1 MAMDSLRPYVEVTK
15 PKLVSLLVFTAFV
28 GMFVGARWASVSLS
42 PGLWLLGLIAITLG
56 CAGSNAVTCYIDRD
70 IDSVMARTRRR
81 PLPSGRIDPPQKA
94 LYLGA
99 ALIVASLALAL
110 LRNAL
115 SSLVIALGAL
125 DNVVVYSLLTK
136 RRSPW
141 NIILGSFSG
150 GLPAVYGWTFATGSV
165 TLVPILMAAL
175 VVLWTPNHIW
185 SLALRYRDD
194 YARAGVPML
203 PVVLEERKAI
213 RCIACTSLLLVG
225 FSAALDSLGA
235 FGDAYLWTAVV
246 LGGALIAL
254 NAWLL
259 VRPTAQHAWVVFKFS
274 SPYLAVIFLFMILG
288 PYLPH

>member
-1 MAMDSLRPYVEVTK
+1 MTGLQPYVEVTK
-15 PKLVSLLVFTAFV
+15 PKLVSLLAFTAFV
-28 GMFVGARWASVSLS
+28 GMFVGARWASVDLS
-42 PGLWLLGLIAITLG
+42 PALWILGLAAITLG

-70 IDSVMARTRRR
+70 IDALMDRTRKR
-81 PLPSGRIDPPQKA
+81 PLPSGRLDPPRNA

-99 ALIVASLALAL
+99 ALIATSLALAL
-110 LRNAL
+110 LRSPL
-115 SSLVIALGAL
+115 SSVVIGLGVL

-150 GLPAVYGWTFATGSV
+150 GLPAVYGWAFAAGSV

-185 SLALRYRDD
+185 SLALRYRND

-225 FSAALDSLGA
+225 FSVALDSLGA
-235 FGDAYLWTAVV
+235 FGDAYLWTATL

-259 VRPTAQHAWVVFKFS
+259 LWPTAQHAWVVFKFS
-274 SPYLAVIFLFMILG
+274 SPYLAIVFLFMVLG

>member
-1 MAMDSLRPYVEVTK
+1 MTGLRPYLAVTK

-28 GMFVGARWASVSLS
+28 GMFVGARWAGVALSLA
-42 PGLWLLGLIAITLG
+42 LWALGLAAITLG

-70 IDSVMARTRRR
+70 IDSLMDRTRTR
-81 PLPSGRIDPPQKA
+81 PLPSGQITPPRRA
-94 LYLGA
+94 LWLGA
-99 ALIVASLALAL
+99 VLIGVSLVLAL

-115 SSLVIALGAL
+115 ASGAIGLGVL

-141 NIILGSFSG
+141 NILLGSFSG
-150 GLPAVYGWTFATGSV
+150 GLPAVFGWAFATGTV

-203 PVVLEERKAI
+203 PVVLEERKAV

-235 FGDAYLWTAVV
+235 FGDAYLWTAVL

-259 VRPTAQHAWVVFKFS
+259 VRPTAAHAWVVFKFS

>member
-1 MAMDSLRPYVEVTK
+1 MAKLRPYVEVTK
-15 PKLVSLLVFTAFV
+15 PRLVSLLVFTAFV
-28 GMFVGARWASVSLS
+28 GMFVGARWAAVALS
-42 PGLWLLGLIAITLG
+42 PALWLLGIGAITLG

-70 IDSVMARTRRR
+70 IDSIMDRTRNR
-81 PLPSGRIDPPQKA
+81 PLPSHRIDPPRKA
-94 LYLGA
+94 LYLGVT
-99 ALIVASLALAL
+99 LIVVSLSLAL

-115 SSLVIALGAL
+115 SSFVIGLGVL

-136 RRSPW
+136 RRRPW
-141 NIILGSFSG
+141 NIILGSLSG
-150 GLPAVYGWTFATGSV
+150 GLPAVFGWSFATGSV

-185 SLALRYRDD
+185 SLALRYREE

-203 PVVLEERKAI
+203 PVVLQEKKAV

-225 FSAALDSLGA
+225 FSAALDPLGA
-235 FGDAYLWTAVV
+235 FGDAYLWTAVL
-246 LGGALIAL
+246 LGGALIVL

-259 VRPTAQHAWVVFKFS
+259 ARPTAQHAWVVFKFS
-274 SPYLAVIFLFMILG
+274 SPYLAMMFLFMVLG

>member
-1 MAMDSLRPYVEVTK
+1 MANLRAYFEVTK

-28 GMFVGARWASVSLS
+28 GMFVGARSNAVVLS
-42 PGLWLLGLIAITLG
+42 PILWVLGIAAITLG

-70 IDSVMARTRRR
+70 IDFLMDRTRKR
-81 PLPSGRIDPPQKA
+81 PLPSGRIDPPRNA

-99 ALIVASLALAL
+99 ILIVASLLLAL
-110 LRNAL
+110 VRNL
-115 SSLVIALGAL
+115 MSSVVIGLGAL

-141 NIILGSFSG
+141 NVILGSFSG
-150 GLPAVYGWTFATGSV
+150 GLPVLYGWVFATGSV
-165 TLVPILMAAL
+165 SLVPILMAAL

-203 PVVLEERKAI
+203 PVVWEERKAI
-213 RCIACTSLLLVG
+213 RCIASTALLLVA
-225 FSAALDSLGA
+225 FSIVLDSMGA
-235 FGDAYLWTAVV
+235 FGDAYLWTAVG

-254 NAWLL
+254 NTWLL
-259 VRPTAQHAWVVFKFS
+259 VRPSAKRAWVVFKFS
-274 SPYLAVIFLFMILG
+274 SPYLALIFVSMILG

>member
-1 MAMDSLRPYVEVTK
+1 MTNLRPYVEVTK

-28 GMFVGARWASVSLS
+28 GMFVGARWAGVALSWSL
-42 PGLWLLGLIAITLG
+42 WALGLVAITLG

-70 IDSVMARTRRR
+70 IDSVMDRTKAR

-94 LYLGA
+94 LFLGVG
-99 ALIVASLALAL
+99 LIGASLVLAL

-115 SSLVIALGAL
+115 AAGAIGLGAL

-136 RRSPW
+136 RRSSW

-150 GLPAVYGWTFATGSV
+150 GLPAVFGWAFATGAV

-203 PVVLEERKAI
+203 PVVLEEKKAI
-213 RCIACTSLLLVG
+213 RCIASTSLLLVG

-235 FGDAYLWTAVV
+235 FGDAYLWTAVL

-254 NAWLL
+254 NVWLL
-259 VRPTAQHAWVVFKFS
+259 VRPNAAHAWVVFKFS

>member
-1 MAMDSLRPYVEVTK
+1 MVTVRPYIEVTK
-15 PKLVSLLVFTAFV
+15 PRLVSLLAFTAFV
-28 GMFVGARWASVSLS
+28 GMFVGSRAAGVDLS
-42 PGLWLLGLIAITLG
+42 PWLWAQGLIAIILA

-70 IDSVMARTRRR
+70 IDSLMDRTRRR
-81 PLPSGRIDPPQKA
+81 PLPAGRIDPPRRA

-110 LRNAL
+110 PRNA
-115 SSLVIALGAL
+115 IAATAIGLGAF

-150 GLPAVYGWTFATGSV
+150 GLPVVYGWAFAAGSV
-165 TLVPILMAAL
+165 GLVPILMAAL

-203 PVVLEERKAI
+203 PVVMEEKKAI
-213 RCIACTSLLLVG
+213 RCIASTSLLLVA
-225 FSAALDSLGA
+225 FSVALDSLGA
-235 FGDAYLWTAVV
+235 FGDAYLWTAAA

-254 NAWLL
+254 NTWLL
-259 VRPTAQHAWVVFKFS
+259 LRPTARRAWVVFKFS
-274 SPYLAVIFLFMILG
+274 SPYLALIFLFMLLG

>member
-1 MAMDSLRPYVEVTK
+1 MTGLRPYLEVTK
-15 PKLVSLLVFTAFV
+15 PRLVSLLVFTAFV
-28 GMFVGARWASVSLS
+28 GLFVGARWASVALS
-42 PGLWLLGLIAITLG
+42 PGLWVLGLAAITLG

-70 IDSVMARTRRR
+70 IDSLMDRTRKR
-81 PLPSGRIDPPQKA
+81 PLPSGRIDPARKA

-110 LRNAL
+110 LRNLL
-115 SSLVIALGAL
+115 SSVVIGLGVL

-141 NIILGSFSG
+141 NIILGAFSG

-185 SLALRYRDD
+185 SLALRYKDD

-225 FSAALDSLGA
+225 FSVALDSLGA
-235 FGDAYLWTAVV
+235 FGDAYLWTAAV

-259 VRPTAQHAWVVFKFS
+259 LRPTAQHAWVVFKFS
-274 SPYLAVIFLFMILG
+274 SPYLAIVFLFMILG

>member
-1 MAMDSLRPYVEVTK
+1 MSATSLRPYVEVTK
-15 PKLVSLLVFTAFV
+15 PKLVYLLVFTAFV
-28 GMFVGARWASVSLS
+28 GMFVGARWADVDLAPSL
-42 PGLWLLGLIAITLG
+42 WVLGIAAITLG

-70 IDSVMARTRRR
+70 IDSVMDRTRKR
-81 PLPSGRIDPPQKA
+81 PLPSHRIDPPRKA

-99 ALIVASLALAL
+99 ALIVASMGLAL

-115 SSLVIALGAL
+115 SSFIIGLGVL
-125 DNVVVYSLLTK
+125 DNVVVYSLLVK

-150 GLPAVYGWTFATGSV
+150 GLPVVYGWAFVTGSV
-165 TLVPILMAAL
+165 SLVPILMAAL

-203 PVVLEERKAI
+203 PVVMEERKAI
-213 RCIACTSLLLVG
+213 RCIASTSLLLVA
-225 FSAALDSLGA
+225 FSVALDSLGA

-259 VRPTAQHAWVVFKFS
+259 LRPTARRAWAVFIFS
-274 SPYLAVIFLFMILG
+274 SPYLTIIFLFMILG

>member
-1 MAMDSLRPYVEVTK
+1 MASLRPYIGVTK

-28 GMFVGARWASVSLS
+28 GMFVGARWAGVILTGSL
-42 PGLWLLGLIAITLG
+42 WVLGLTAITLG

-70 IDSVMARTRRR
+70 IDSMMDRTKTR
-81 PLPSGRIDPPQKA
+81 PLPSGQIDPPQKA

-99 ALIVASLALAL
+99 ALIGASLLLAL

-115 SSLVIALGAL
+115 AAGAIGLGVL

-150 GLPAVYGWTFATGSV
+150 GLPAVFGWAFATGTV

-203 PVVLEERKAI
+203 PVVVEEGKAI

-235 FGDAYLWTAVV
+235 FGDAYLWAAVL
-246 LGGALIAL
+246 LGGALIVL

-259 VRPTAQHAWVVFKFS
+259 IRPTAAHAWVVFKFS

>member
-1 MAMDSLRPYVEVTK
+1 MNSLRPYVEVTK
-15 PKLVSLLVFTAFV
+15 PKLVSLLAFTAFV
-28 GMFVGARWASVSLS
+28 GMFVGARWVNVALS
-42 PGLWLLGLIAITLG
+42 PGLWLLGLLAITLG

-70 IDSVMARTRRR
+70 IDSVMGRTRER
-81 PLPSGRIDPPQKA
+81 PLPSHRIDPASRA

-99 ALIVASLALAL
+99 GLIAVSLALAL
-110 LRNAL
+110 VRNWL
-115 SSLVIALGAL
+115 SSAVIGLGVL

-141 NIILGSFSG
+141 NIVLGSFSG
-150 GLPAVYGWTFATGSV
+150 GLPAVYGWTFATGSIG
-165 TLVPILMAAL
+165 LVPILMAAL

-235 FGDAYLWTAVV
+235 FGDAYLWVAVA

-254 NAWLL
+254 NVWLL
-259 VRPTAQHAWVVFKFS
+259 VRPTAKHAWVVFKFS
-274 SPYLAVIFLFMILG
+274 SPYLAVVFLFMILG

>member
-1 MAMDSLRPYVEVTK
+1 MASLRPYLEVTK
-15 PKLVSLLVFTAFV
+15 PKLVSLLVFTALV
-28 GMFVGARWASVSLS
+28 GMFVGARWAAVSLT
-42 PGLWLLGLIAITLG
+42 WADWALGLTAITLG
-56 CAGSNAVTCYIDRD
+56 CAGSNAITCYFDRD
-70 IDSVMARTRRR
+70 IDSLMDRTRRR
-81 PLPSGRIDPPQKA
+81 PIPSGRIDPARNA

-99 ALIVASLALAL
+99 ALVAASLALAL
-110 LRNAL
+110 LRNVL
-115 SSLVIALGAL
+115 SFAAIGLGVL

-203 PVVLEERKAI
+203 PVVLEEKQAV

-225 FSAALDSLGA
+225 FSVALDSLGA
-235 FGDAYLWTAVV
+235 FGDAYLWTAAF

-259 VRPTAQHAWVVFKFS
+259 LRPTAAHAWVVFKFS

-288 PYLPH
+288 PVLPH

>member
-1 MAMDSLRPYVEVTK
+1 MTALGPYVELTK
-15 PKLVSLLVFTAFV
+15 PKLVSLLVFTAFA
-28 GMFVGARWASVSLS
+28 GMFVGSRSAGVELS
-42 PGLWLLGLIAITLG
+42 PALWALGLVAITLG

-70 IDSVMARTRRR
+70 IDSLMDRTRQR
-81 PLPSGRIDPPQKA
+81 PLPSGRITPARRA

-99 ALIVASLALAL
+99 SLVAASMALAL

-115 SSLVIALGAL
+115 SSAMIGLGVL

-141 NIILGSFSG
+141 NIVLGSFSG
-150 GLPAVYGWTFATGSV
+150 GLPAVYGWTFAAGSLA
-165 TLVPILMAAL
+165 LVPILMAAL

-203 PVVLEERKAI
+203 PVVLEEGKAV

-235 FGDAYLWTAVV
+235 FGDAYLWTAVI

-274 SPYLAVIFLFMILG
+274 SPYLALIFLFMILG

>member
-1 MAMDSLRPYVEVTK
+1 MSLRAYVEVTK

-28 GMFVGARWASVSLS
+28 GMFVGARWAGVLLS
-42 PGLWLLGLIAITLG
+42 PGSWILGIVAIALG

-70 IDSVMARTRRR
+70 IDSLMDRTRKR
-81 PLPSGRIDPPQKA
+81 PLPSGRIAPARNA
-94 LYLGA
+94 LFLGA
-99 ALIVASLALAL
+99 GLIVASLVLAL

-115 SSLVIALGAL
+115 SSAVIGLGVL

-150 GLPAVYGWTFATGSV
+150 GLPAVYGWAFATGSV
-165 TLVPILMAAL
+165 GLIPILMAAL

-185 SLALRYRDD
+185 SLALRYRED

-203 PVVLEERKAI
+203 PVVVEERKAI
-213 RCIACTSLLLVG
+213 RCIACTSLLLVA
-225 FSAALDSLGA
+225 FSVVLDSLGA
-235 FGDAYLWTAVV
+235 LGDAYLWTALG
-246 LGGALIAL
+246 LGGALVAL

-259 VRPTAQHAWVVFKFS
+259 LRPTARHAWVVFKFS

>member
-1 MAMDSLRPYVEVTK
+1 MSGTGLRPYIEVTK
-15 PKLVSLLVFTAFV
+15 PKLVSLLVFTAFA
-28 GMFVGARWASVSLS
+28 GMFVGTRWADVVLS
-42 PGLWLLGLIAITLG
+42 PGLWLLGIAAIALG
-56 CAGSNAVTCYIDRD
+56 CAGSNAVTCYVDRD
-70 IDSVMARTRRR
+70 IDSVMERTRKR
-81 PLPSGRIDPPQKA
+81 PLPSHRIDPPRKA

-99 ALIVASLALAL
+99 ALILASLVLAL

-115 SSLVIALGAL
+115 SSFVIALGVL
-125 DNVVVYSLLTK
+125 DNVVVYSLVAK

-150 GLPAVYGWTFATGSV
+150 GLPVVYGWAFATGSV
-165 TLVPILMAAL
+165 GLVPILMAAL

-203 PVVLEERKAI
+203 PVVMEERKAI

-225 FSAALDSLGA
+225 FSVALDSLGA
-235 FGDAYLWTAVV
+235 FGDAYLWTAVI

-254 NAWLL
+254 NAWLIL
-259 VRPTAQHAWVVFKFS
+259 RPTARHAWVAFKFS
-274 SPYLAVIFLFMILG
+274 SPYLAIIFLFMILG

>member
-1 MAMDSLRPYVEVTK
+1 MTLRPYLEVTK
-15 PKLVSLLVFTAFV
+15 PKLVSLLVFTAVV
-28 GMFVGARWASVSLS
+28 GMFVGARWAGVALSL
-42 PGLWLLGLIAITLG
+42 PLWLWGLAAITLG
-56 CAGSNAVTCYIDRD
+56 CAGSNVVTCYIDRD
-70 IDSVMARTRRR
+70 IDSVMERTRSR
-81 PLPSGRIDPPQKA
+81 PLPSGRIDPPRKA
-94 LYLGA
+94 LYWGA
-99 ALIVASLALAL
+99 TLIGGSLILAF
-110 LRNAL
+110 LRNGWSGLAI
-115 SSLVIALGAL
+115 SLGVL

-150 GLPAVYGWTFATGSV
+150 GLPAVYGWAFATGTV

-203 PVVLEERKAI
+203 PVVLEERKAV

-235 FGDAYLWTAVV
+235 FGDAYLWTAVL
-246 LGGALIAL
+246 LGGALIVL
-254 NAWLL
+254 NVWLL
-259 VRPTAQHAWVVFKFS
+259 IRPTARHAWVVFKFS
-274 SPYLAVIFLFMILG
+274 SPYLAIIFLFMILG

>member
-1 MAMDSLRPYVEVTK
+1 MVSLRPYLELTK
-15 PKLVSLLVFTAFV
+15 PRLVSLLVFTAFV
-28 GMFVGARWASVSLS
+28 GMFVGARWAGAALS
-42 PGLWLLGLIAITLG
+42 PAQWLLGLVAITLG

-70 IDSVMARTRRR
+70 IDSVMDRTRKR
-81 PLPSGRIDPPQKA
+81 PLPSGRIDPPVKA

-99 ALIVASLALAL
+99 ALIVASLGLAL

-115 SSLVIALGAL
+115 SSLVIGLGAL
-125 DNVVVYSLLTK
+125 DNVVVYSLFTK

-203 PVVLEERKAI
+203 PVVMEERKAI
-213 RCIACTSLLLVG
+213 RCIASTSLLLVG
-225 FSAALDSLGA
+225 FSVALDSLGA
-235 FGDAYLWTAVV
+235 FGDAYLWTAAV

-254 NAWLL
+254 NAWLIL
-259 VRPTAQHAWVVFKFS
+259 RPTAQHAWVVFKFS

>member
-1 MAMDSLRPYVEVTK
+1 MTALGPYVEVTK
-15 PKLVSLLVFTAFV
+15 PKLVSLLVFTAFA
-28 GMFVGARWASVSLS
+28 GMFVGSRSAGVELS
-42 PGLWLLGLIAITLG
+42 PALWALGLVAITLG

-70 IDSVMARTRRR
+70 IDARMDRTRER
-81 PLPSGRIDPPQKA
+81 PLPSGRLAPARKA

-99 ALIVASLALAL
+99 SLVAASLALAL

-115 SSLVIALGAL
+115 ASAMIGLGVL

-150 GLPAVYGWTFATGSV
+150 GLPVIYGWTFATGSLG
-165 TLVPILMAAL
+165 LVPILMAAL

-203 PVVLEERKAI
+203 PVVLEEGKAI

-235 FGDAYLWTAVV
+235 FGDAYLWTAVI

>member
-1 MAMDSLRPYVEVTK
+1 MTSLRPYVEVTK

-42 PGLWLLGLIAITLG
+42 LGEWMLGLAAITLG
-56 CAGSNAVTCYIDRD
+56 CAGSNAVTCFIDRD
-70 IDSVMARTRRR
+70 IDFLMERTRKR
-81 PLPSGRIDPPQKA
+81 PLPSGRIEPARNA

-99 ALIVASLALAL
+99 GLIVASLLLAL
-110 LRNAL
+110 LRNLL
-115 SSLVIALGAL
+115 SPVVIGLGVL

-150 GLPAVYGWTFATGSV
+150 GLPAVYGWAFATGSV
-165 TLVPILMAAL
+165 GLVPILMAAL

-185 SLALRYRDD
+185 SLALRYRED

-225 FSAALDSLGA
+225 FSVALDSLGA
-235 FGDAYLWTAVV
+235 FGDAYLWTAAV
-246 LGGALIAL
+246 LGGALIVL

-274 SPYLAVIFLFMILG
+274 SPYLAVVFLFMVLG